1 MVPSMSLW
9 PWRSLSKMLLSGR
22 TISIL
27 SGAGIL
33 RIMALLQGASSSVGL
48 TGTLVGIG
56 ILQTV
61 IYLLFIRTVDL
72 YERESLRY
80 VIPVFVWGFAVATAV
95 SLFFNTVASFTI
107 SSIAGQQ
114 AADFLTPVFVAPVV
128 EEGAKGLALLL
139 IFLVASFAAR
149 KRGLLEFYGV
159 MDGIVYGSAVGFG
172 FAIAEDILYG
182 MQYGAETFVVRRI
195 FGGFA
200 HAAFAS
206 LTGIGIGLIPWVHSR
221 ALKVVFPLLGL
232 AGAMLLHAIFNF
244 TATVFGP
251 VAYLVMFL
259 VILLYVLIIIV
270 WLAVERR
277 VIRAE
282 LQDEVAAG
290 TITLQEYAILPS
302 YFRRTGYYLRLVL
315 TGRLS
320 TWFRA
325 RKLHGA
331 AVDLAVAKRL
341 ARRFSVPTREQ
352 RVLFLRQKISR
363 LRGEAAART
372 TP

>member
-1 MVPSMSLW
+1 
-9 PWRSLSKMLLSGR
+9 
-22 TISIL
+22 
-27 SGAGIL
+27 
-33 RIMALLQGASSSVGL
+33 MAFLQGAASAPGL

-56 ILQTV
+56 VLQTV
-61 IYLLFIRTVDL
+61 IYLLFIRAVDL

-80 VIPVFVWGFAVATAV
+80 VIPVFVWGFAVATTV

-107 SSIAGQQ
+107 SSIAGQP
-114 AADFLTPVFVAPVV
+114 AANFLTPVFVAPVV
-128 EEGAKGLALLL
+128 EESAKGLALLL
-139 IFLVASFAAR
+139 IFLVAYIAAR
-149 KRGLLEFYGV
+149 RRGLVEFYGV

-200 HAAFAS
+200 HAAFTS
-206 LTGIGIGLIPWVHSR
+206 LTGIGIGLIPWVHNR
-221 ALKVVFPLLGL
+221 ALKVLFPLLGL
-232 AGAMLLHAIFNF
+232 AGAILLHAVFNF

-251 VAYLVMFL
+251 VAYVVMFL

-277 VIRAE
+277 VIRTE
-282 LQDEVAAG
+282 LRDEVAAG
-290 TITLQEYAILPS
+290 TITPQEYAILPS
-302 YFRRTGYYLRLVL
+302 YFRRTGYYLRLLL
-315 TGRLS
+315 TGNLS
-320 TWFRA
+320 TWARA

-331 AVDLAVAKRL
+331 AVDLAVAERL
-341 ARRFSVPTREQ
+341 ARRFSTPTREQ
-352 RVLFLRQKISR
+352 RVRYLREKISR